1 MKNLKFAIFPFKTDI
16 PQAVAFLVFL
26 AELHAHA
33 ARAKRSTMGKKNF
46 GNHVTVLPTDRPS
59 APQVYQCKIAQ
70 LTSIATKMQL
80 EVILAGNRIA
90 SLVL

>member
-1 MKNLKFAIFPFKTDI
+1 M
-16 PQAVAFLVFL
+16 Q
-26 AELHAHA
+26 
-33 ARAKRSTMGKKNF
+33 RAKRSTMGKKNF
-46 GNHVTVLPTDRPS
+46 GNHVTVLPTNRPS
-59 APQVYQCKIAQ
+59 APEVYQCKIAQ